1 MRERGRGEGEGGG
14 RRREGKGRERTIM
27 IIKVRPTVTTH
38 ILPTFSVS
46 RSKSLATC
54 SAHCISFFDS
64 GG

>member
-1 MRERGRGEGEGGG
+1 MRGGGEGVRGGERERG
-14 RRREGKGRERTIM
+14 GREQSRSL
-27 IIKVRPTVTTH
+27 KFGPLSRRTH